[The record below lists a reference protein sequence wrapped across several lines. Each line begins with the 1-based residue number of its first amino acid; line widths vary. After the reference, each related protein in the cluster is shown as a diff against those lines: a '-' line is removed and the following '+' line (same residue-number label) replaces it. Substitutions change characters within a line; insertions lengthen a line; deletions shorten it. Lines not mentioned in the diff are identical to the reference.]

1 MFLLIDNY
9 DSFTWNIYHYMS
21 IFGVKVDVKRN
32 DAVNSEFIRKKKYLG
47 IVLSPGPGHP
57 KSAGNMVSMIKEQD
71 ISIPILGICLGHQAI
86 GYAYGAKIEKMKNI
100 MHGRTDNILKKKNSI
115 IFKDLP
121 NSFVATRYHSLEVSR
136 LNLPKC
142 IEILAL
148 SANNIIMAIKI
159 KNKPVFG
166 IQFHPESYATEY
178 GKNIFKNF
186 INACVR

>member
-1 MFLLIDNY
+1 
-9 DSFTWNIYHYMS
+9 
-21 IFGVKVDVKRN
+21 
-32 DAVNSEFIRKKKYLG
+32 
-47 IVLSPGPGHP
+47 
-57 KSAGNMVSMIKEQD
+57 MVSMIKEQD